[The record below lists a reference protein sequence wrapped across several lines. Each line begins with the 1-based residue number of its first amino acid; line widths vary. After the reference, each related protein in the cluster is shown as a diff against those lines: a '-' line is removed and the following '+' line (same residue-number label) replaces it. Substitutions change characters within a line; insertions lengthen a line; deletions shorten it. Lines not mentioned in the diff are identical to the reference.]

1 MCSNFPSPF
10 TCIRSLRFQ
19 SLSVLMISFLSL
31 TLMAASA
38 IAQSRLA
45 PDYEMQRRFQ
55 PDWRNPGAVTLPNTA
70 AYAQPKDFKV
80 TLKLGSEPVVGTVY
94 NWILTKGKEKV
105 TATGANPVVRLTA
118 GTWNATVTGK
128 VGKTITTAGTLQ
140 VIVKDLLI
148 VAIGDSYASGE
159 GAPEIPAS
167 FGIDDAY
174 IGNATMEGLLHS
186 DLNDVSFNDFP
197 AVANLAPIV
206 PESWARSTDPVMT
219 LEHRLAHR
227 STHCYSARYAMALE
241 NSDPHISVTYVS
253 VAQSGAVVSE
263 ILSTQNVSSDDGS
276 TLMPIQLTELKKIVG
291 KRKIDKLLISIGGN
305 DVGFGP
311 LLAEILYSP
320 VIYAG
325 LSVGYTGDFIDPI
338 SLVSKIPAN
347 PSYADYIPSNLT
359 RTNFPAN
366 FTSFNATQISSNIF
380 TAIRT
385 NTAVNSVFKPVDS
398 ATNILAVSYAALN
411 NSLRSLFTIDRI
423 VITEYPD
430 INRVNVLGT
439 DSNPVL
445 WWGAGVRDLIP
456 SMAVN
461 PSEALLATK
470 LFAEPLNR
478 VVSNSAA
485 SNNWIYVGG
494 VSDVFAGHGYG
505 APKDTRWIVTAR
517 ESLLVEGATPDW
529 FGQVLP
535 ITSFG
540 MAHQNTRGLVATARL
555 VAAKFGETNV
565 VNDLA
570 AEVTLNGVAIGSSTL
585 TTPVNLG
592 EEGGTNDFLISDTTG
607 SGLGISSIA
616 ATGGFSLPAQSNLTL
631 PAGGSTNFSVVNP
644 SNGATGLR
652 TGIVTITFT
661 NPGVAPYAFPVS
673 AFNNAAI
680 STNWMSKVPDAQS
693 LSRMTIPGTH
703 ETMALYENLPGT
715 AKCQTNTLSEQL
727 NYGIR
732 CLDIRGR
739 HLNNALPI
747 HHGVVYQRANFSDVL
762 DTATSFLSNNPTETI
777 VMLLK
782 EEYTASGNTRS
793 YEDTVKSYL
802 TKYPAKYFYKGWK
815 PCTKIPTLG
824 EARGKIVLVRRFPGK
839 IGISATPWPDNANGV
854 VNAGSLFRIQDLYKL
869 NYNVLN
875 PDNSENFDKKWSA
888 TYEGLLQ
895 ASENTEGKYFHLT
908 YSSGAIYYLGV
919 PSIPEF
925 AYDMNPRVNGFFN
938 RYSYGCFGAV
948 MMDFVTPELIAKVYR
963 SGVAALKGN

>member
-1 MCSNFPSPF
+1 MMTTRLS
-10 TCIRSLRFQ
+10 SLLLRGAVAALMFSSVAVQ
-19 SLSVLMISFLSL
+19 AQILSLS
-31 TLMAASA
+31 
-38 IAQSRLA
+38 
-45 PDYEMQRRFQ
+45 PDYEMQKRFQ
-55 PDWRNPGAVTLPNTA
+55 PDWRNPSAITLPNSA
-70 AYAQPKDFKV
+70 AYAQPKDFQV
-80 TLKLGSEPVVGTVY
+80 ILKLGSAPVTGTVY
-94 NWILTKGKEKV
+94 TWILTKGKEKV

-128 VGKTITTAGTLQ
+128 VGITITTAGTLQ

-159 GAPEIPAS
+159 GAPEIPAY

-174 IGNATMEGLLHS
+174 IGNATMESLLQS
-186 DLNDVSFNDFP
+186 DLNKVTFNDFP
-197 AVANLAPIV
+197 AVANLAPII
-206 PESWARSTDPVMT
+206 PESWARSTDPAMA

-263 ILSTQNVSSDDGS
+263 LINTKNTSSDDGV

-291 KRKIDKLLISIGGN
+291 NRKIDKLLISIGGN
-305 DVGFGP
+305 DLGFGP
-311 LLAEILYSP
+311 LIAKMLASP
-320 VIYAG
+320 VIFAG
-325 LSVGYTGDFIDPI
+325 YVTGWDGDFIDPI
-338 SLVSKIPAN
+338 SLAPKIATN
-347 PSYADYIPSNLT
+347 SSYRQYIPSPLT
-359 RTNFPAN
+359 TNDFPQN
-366 FTSFNATQISSNIF
+366 FASSNAPIIATNIF
-380 TAIRT
+380 TAIST
-385 NTAVNSVFKPVDS
+385 NRAVKS
-398 ATNILAVSYAALN
+398 AFQGLDATTTVLASSYKNLDA
-411 NSLRSLFTIDRI
+411 SLRSLFAIDQI
-423 VITEYPD
+423 AITEYPD
-430 INRVNVLGT
+430 INRVYVQGT
-439 DSNPVL
+439 DGKPVL
-445 WWGAGVRDLIP
+445 WWAPGVTDLIP
-456 SMAVN
+456 TMAVN
-461 PSEALLATK
+461 PSEAMLATR

-478 VVSNSAA
+478 AVSNAAA

-517 ESLLVEGATPDW
+517 ESLLVEGATPEW

-535 ITSFG
+535 LTSFG
-540 MAHQNTRGLVATARL
+540 MAHQNARGLVATARL
-555 VAAKFGETNV
+555 VASRFGDTNAA
-565 VNDLA
+565 NGLA

-592 EEGGTNDFLISDTTG
+592 EEGRTNEFLISDTTG

-616 ATGGFSLPAQSNLTL
+616 ATGGFSLLAQSNLTL

-652 TGIVTITFT
+652 AGIVTITFT
-661 NPGVAPYAFPVS
+661 NDGVLPYAFPVS
-673 AFNNAAI
+673 AFNDAAS
-680 STNWMSKVPDAQS
+680 STKWMSKVPDAQS

-715 AKCQTNTLSEQL
+715 AICQTNTLSEQL

-747 HHGVVYQRANFSDVL
+747 HHGVVYQNANFSDVL
-762 DTATSFLSNNPTETI
+762 DAATSFLSNNPTETI

-802 TKYPAKYFYKGWK
+802 TNYPAKYFYNGWK

-824 EARGKIVLVRRFPGK
+824 EARGKIVLARRFPGK
-839 IGISATPWPDNANGV
+839 IGINATPWPDNANGV
-854 VNAGSLFRIQDLYKL
+854 VNAGSLLRIQDLYKL

-875 PDNSENFDKKWSA
+875 PDNSENFDKKWSV
-888 TYEGLLQ
+888 TYDGLLQ
-895 ASENTEGKYFHLT
+895 ASEDTEGKYFHLT
-908 YSSGAIYYLGV
+908 YSSGAIYYLGA
-919 PSIPEF
+919 PQIPEF
-925 AYDMNPRVNGFFN
+925 AYDMNPRVNGFFK
-938 RYSYGCFGAV
+938 RYSSGIFGVV
-948 MMDFVTPELIAKVYR
+948 MMDFITPELTAKVYR
-963 SGVAALKGN
+963 SGIAAIKAAN

>member
-1 MCSNFPSPF
+1 
-10 TCIRSLRFQ
+10 
-19 SLSVLMISFLSL
+19 
-31 TLMAASA
+31 
-38 IAQSRLA
+38 
-45 PDYEMQRRFQ
+45 MQRRFQ

-70 AYAQPKDFKV
+70 AYAQPKNFQV
-80 TLKLGSEPVVGTVY
+80 TLKLGSEPVTGTVY
-94 NWILTKGKEKV
+94 TWILTKGKEKV
-105 TATGANPVVRLTA
+105 TATGANPIVRLTA

-128 VGKTITTAGTLQ
+128 VVKTTTSAGTLQ

-167 FGIDDAY
+167 FEIDDAY
-174 IGNATMEGLLHS
+174 IGDATMESLLQS
-186 DLNDVSFNDFP
+186 DLNDVSFDDFP

-206 PESWARSTDPVMT
+206 PESWARSTDPIMT
-219 LEHRLAHR
+219 LEHRLTHR

-263 ILSTQNVSSDDGS
+263 LINTKNTSSDDGS

-291 KRKIDKLLISIGGN
+291 NRKIDKLLISIGGN

-311 LLAEILYSP
+311 LIGKILATP
-320 VIYAG
+320 VVYAG

-338 SLVSKIPAN
+338 SLVYKIPAN
-347 PSYADYIPSNLT
+347 PLSNYALYIPKNLAI
-359 RTNFPAN
+359 TNFPQN
-366 FTSFNATQISSNIF
+366 FTSDNATQISSDIF
-380 TAIRT
+380 NAIKT
-385 NTAVNSVFKPVDS
+385 NSAVRSVFKPVDS
-398 ATNILAVSYAALN
+398 ATNSLAVSYAALN
-411 NSLRSLFTIDRI
+411 NYLRSLFSIDKI
-423 VITEYPD
+423 AITEYPD
-430 INRVNVLGT
+430 INRVYVQGT

-461 PSEALLATK
+461 PSEALMATK

-478 VVSNSAA
+478 VVSNSAV
-485 SNNWIYVGG
+485 SNKWIYVGG

-505 APKDTRWIVTAR
+505 APRDTRWIVTAR

-540 MAHQNTRGLVATARL
+540 MAHQNARGLVATARL

-607 SGLGISSIA
+607 SGLGISSIV
-616 ATGGFSLPAQSNLTL
+616 ATGGFSIPAQSNLTL

-644 SNGATGLR
+644 TNGNTGLR
-652 TGIVTITFT
+652 AGIVTITFT
-661 NPGVAPYAFPVS
+661 NRDVARYAFPVS
-673 AFNNAAI
+673 AFNDAAS
-680 STNWMSKVPDAQS
+680 STNWMSKVPDTQS

-703 ETMALYENLPGT
+703 ETMALYETIPGT
-715 AKCQTNTLSEQL
+715 AICQTNTLSEQL

-739 HLNNALPI
+739 HLSNALTI
-747 HHGVVYQRANFSDVL
+747 HHGVVYQKATFSNVL
-762 DTATSFLSNNPTETI
+762 DAATSFLSNNPTETI

-782 EEYTASGNTRS
+782 EEHTPAGNTRS
-793 YEDTVKSYL
+793 YENTVMSYL
-802 TKYPAKYFYKGWK
+802 TKDRAKYLYNGWK

-824 EARGKIVLVRRFPGK
+824 EVRGKIVLVRRFPGK
-839 IGISATPWPDNANGV
+839 IGINATPWPDNANGV

-869 NYNVLN
+869 NYSVWN
-875 PDNSENFDKKWSA
+875 PDNSENFDKKWSVA
-888 TYEGLLQ
+888 YDGLMQ
-895 ASENTEGKYFHLT
+895 ASEDTQGKFFHLT
-908 YSSGAIYYLGV
+908 YSSGAIFYLGV
-919 PSIPEF
+919 PQVPEF
-925 AYDMNPRVNGFFN
+925 AYAMNSRVNGFFT
-938 RYSYGCFGAV
+938 RHSSGIFGAV
-948 MMDFVTPELIAKVYR
+948 MMDFITPELTAKVYR
-963 SGVAALKGN
+963 SGIAALKGN

>member
-1 MCSNFPSPF
+1 
-10 TCIRSLRFQ
+10 
-19 SLSVLMISFLSL
+19 
-31 TLMAASA
+31 
-38 IAQSRLA
+38 
-45 PDYEMQRRFQ
+45 
-55 PDWRNPGAVTLPNTA
+55 LPNTA
-70 AYAQPKDFKV
+70 AYAQPKNFQV
-80 TLKLGSEPVVGTVY
+80 TLKLGSAPVTGTVY
-94 NWILTKGKEKV
+94 TWILTKGKEKV
-105 TATGANPVVRLTA
+105 TATGANPIVRLTA

-128 VGKTITTAGTLQ
+128 VVKTTTSAGTLQ

-167 FGIDDAY
+167 FEIDDAY
-174 IGNATMEGLLHS
+174 IGDATMESLLQS
-186 DLNDVSFNDFP
+186 DLNDVSFDDFP

-206 PESWARSTDPVMT
+206 PESWARSTDPIMT
-219 LEHRLAHR
+219 LEHRLTHR

-263 ILSTQNVSSDDGS
+263 LINTKNTSSDDGS

-291 KRKIDKLLISIGGN
+291 NRKIDKLLISIGGN

-311 LLAEILYSP
+311 LIGKILATP
-320 VIYAG
+320 VVYAG

-338 SLVSKIPAN
+338 SLVPKIPGN
-347 PSYADYIPSNLT
+347 SNYAHYIPKNLASN
-359 RTNFPAN
+359 NFPQN
-366 FTSFNATQISSNIF
+366 FTSDNATQISSDIF
-380 TAIRT
+380 NAIKT
-385 NTAVNSVFKPVDS
+385 NSAVRSVFKPVDS
-398 ATNILAVSYAALN
+398 ATNSLAVSYAVLN
-411 NSLRSLFTIDRI
+411 NYLRSLFSIDKI
-423 VITEYPD
+423 AITEYPD
-430 INRVNVLGT
+430 INRVYVQGT

-461 PSEALLATK
+461 PSEALMATK

-478 VVSNSAA
+478 VVSNSAV

-505 APKDTRWIVTAR
+505 APRDTRWIVTAR

-540 MAHQNTRGLVATARL
+540 MAHQNARGLVATARL

-616 ATGGFSLPAQSNLTL
+616 VNGGFSLPAQSNLTL

-644 SNGATGLR
+644 TNGATGLR

-661 NPGVAPYAFPVS
+661 NPGVAPYVFPVS
-673 AFNNAAI
+673 TFNDAAAA
-680 STNWMSKVPDAQS
+680 TNWMSKVTNTQ
-693 LSRMTIPGTH
+693 LISRLTLPGTH
-703 ETMALYENLPGT
+703 DTMALYENAYGT
-715 AKCQTNTLSEQL
+715 AQCQTLTIGAQL
-727 NYGIR
+727 TNGVR

-739 HLNNALPI
+739 HISNALAM
-747 HHGVVYQRANFSDVL
+747 HHGMVYQLANFTDVL
-762 DTATSFLSNNPTETI
+762 NATTSFLSNNPTETV

-782 EEYTASGNTRS
+782 EEWKATGNNRS
-793 YEDTVKSYL
+793 YENTVKSYL
-802 TKYPAKYFYKGWK
+802 TKYPAKYFYNGWK

-824 EARGKIVLVRRFPGK
+824 EVRGKIVLVRRFAGM
-839 IGISATPWPDNANGV
+839 IGIDATSWPDNPKAV
-854 VNAGSLFRIQDLYKL
+854 VKVGPRVMAEDLYSQ
-869 NYNVLN
+869 NYSVWDPFNT
-875 PDNSENFDKKWSA
+875 DKYDTKWSA
-888 TYEGLLQ
+888 IYDGLLR
-895 ASENTEGKYFHLT
+895 ADEDNEGAFLRLT
-908 YSSGAIYYLGV
+908 FSSGLIMYSPILPQIRGV
-919 PSIPEF
+919 AENI
-925 AYDMNPRVNGFFN
+925 NPRLDGFF
-938 RYSYGCFGAV
+938 RKRSSGMFGAV
-948 MMDFVTPELIAKVYR
+948 MMDFATPELIAKVYR
-963 SGVAALKGN
+963 SGIAALKGH